1 MDDTYSLRY
10 VSGLKGRR
18 FASACPWE
26 ATSSIR
32 KRRRLSVECHCPM
45 LNPSLAIRLPSAWN
59 VVRYGS
65 RRVPSFRARQ
75 RGSPGAGN
83 PHAGKYR
90 ELTLWR
96 QRGGRGTST
105 LSLTLCLLSIP
116 KIISGAIEGNL
127 MKIFRQ
133 L

>member
-1 MDDTYSLRY
+1 
-10 VSGLKGRR
+10 
-18 FASACPWE
+18 
-26 ATSSIR
+26 
-32 KRRRLSVECHCPM
+32 M

-65 RRVPSFRARQ
+65 RRVPSFRERQ

-90 ELTLWR
+90 EVTLSR

-105 LSLTLCLLSIP
+105 LSLTLWLGVTKSETFVDRR
-116 KIISGAIEGNL
+116 KS
-127 MKIFRQ
+127 
-133 L
+133 